1 MTTQRLVLLVSL
13 AFTLFYNVALFRNL
27 LNVYGAGP
35 DGWLMVAIVSLVL
48 TALTALV
55 LAIICHRVTVRPVL
69 VLLVLVAAGCSYFMD
84 SFNVVIDYLMIQ
96 NVVETDAGEIR
107 DLITLLAI
115 AYFFVLGVLP
125 AVWIWRVPLQRRRFL
140 VEAMASLKTIGVS
153 LVVVVT
159 VGLAFGSDVA
169 TFLREHKSVR
179 YYANPLTVV
188 WSTSQFV
195 QAGLAA
201 PVDGTRQPI
210 ALDATSDRAG
220 PRKLMI
226 LVVGETARGDHFS
239 LNGYERKTNPELSD
253 HDVVSFRHVTSCG
266 TTTAYSLP
274 CMFDSH
280 NADAFEPDEARS
292 TENLLDVLARAGVEV
307 LWRDNNSDSKG
318 VAVAIPYE
326 DYKRP
331 DVNPLCDAEC
341 RDEGMLADLSDY
353 IASASGDVLIVLH
366 QMGNHGPA
374 YYKRYPAEYERFVPA
389 CHTTE
394 LGDCEAGEIVNAYD
408 NAILFTDHFLAKTIE
423 FLQPYDGEFDPML
436 LYASDHGESLGEKGL
451 YLHGMPLFMA
461 PKEQREVAM
470 MFWSPRDRLRDQ
482 LRAEVDM
489 PLSHDNL
496 FHTVLGLM
504 NVRTQLY
511 DPALDFSALAQEPSG
526 FAD

>member
-1 MTTQRLVLLVSL
+1 MTTQRLVFLAAV
-13 AFTLFYNVALFRNL
+13 AFTLLYNVALFRNL
-27 LNVYGAGP
+27 LHVYGDGSG
-35 DGWLMVAIVSLVL
+35 GWLMVVIVALVL
-48 TALTALV
+48 TSLTALLLSIV
-55 LAIICHRVTVRPVL
+55 CHRGTVKPVL
-69 VLLVLVAAGCSYFMD
+69 MLLVIVAAGCSYFMD

-96 NVVETDAGEIR
+96 NAVETDAGEIQ
-107 DLITLLAI
+107 DLITLPAI
-115 AYFFVLGVLP
+115 AYVIVLGILP
-125 AVWIWRVPLQRRRFL
+125 AIWIWRLPLQKRRL
-140 VEAMASLKTIGVS
+140 LAEATGSLKMMGGS
-153 LVVVVT
+153 LVVIAA

-179 YYANPLTVV
+179 YYANPLTFV
-188 WSTSQFV
+188 WSASQFV
-195 QAGLAA
+195 QTGLAA
-201 PVDGTRQPI
+201 PMDETRQPI
-210 ALDATSDRAG
+210 ALDATLDRTG

-239 LNGYERKTNPELSD
+239 LNGYERETNPELSD
-253 HDVVSFRHVTSCG
+253 HDVISFRRVTSCG
-266 TTTAYSLP
+266 TTTAYSVP

-280 NADAFEPDEARS
+280 NADAFEPDEARA
-292 TENLLDVLARAGVEV
+292 TENLLDVIARAGVNV

-318 VAVAIPYE
+318 VAAAVPFE

-331 DVNPLCDAEC
+331 GVNPVCDTEC
-341 RDEGMLADLSDY
+341 RDEGMLAGLSDY

-374 YYKRYPAEYERFVPA
+374 YFKRYPAGYERFVPA

-394 LGDCEAGEIVNAYD
+394 LGDCETREIVNAYD
-408 NAILFTDHFLAKTIE
+408 NALLYTDHFLAETIE
-423 FLQPYDGEFDPML
+423 FLQSYEGDLDPML

-470 MFWSPRDRLRDQ
+470 VFWSPSEELRERLRSNV
-482 LRAEVDM
+482 ET

-504 NVRTQLY
+504 DVRTQLY
-511 DPALDFSALAQEPSG
+511 DPALDVAGSAPTAPG